1 MFTVEIAGVSIEINN
16 YYSGVED
23 LCKDYITD
31 KKPVFTVEAPLEDIA
46 SMAQNESSG
55 PEHACGGSSLTKEYS
70 YSYAEQLCIYRQISL
85 ALINYDAFLMHAA
98 IIDVDGDGVAFAA
111 GSGTGKSTRVRL
123 WREAFG
129 NRVAVVN
136 GDKPILRFIDGKLF
150 AFGTPWMGKEGW
162 GTNTRVP
169 LKYVC
174 FLERSEDVSLKQLDV
189 GQTMSFL
196 FKQILLP
203 KEKGQIERFMKLLD
217 RFMKSCS
224 FYLLKC
230 NQEKEKPEEIWGKM
244 KKSCRLKENNSKM

>member
-1 MFTVEIAGVSIEINN
+1 MFTVEIAGVPIEINN
-16 YYSGVED
+16 YYNGVED

-31 KKPVFTVEAPLEDIA
+31 KKPVFTVEAPMEDIV

-136 GDKPILRFIDGKLF
+136 GDKPILR
-150 AFGTPWMGKEGW
+150 
-162 GTNTRVP
+162 
-169 LKYVC
+169 
-174 FLERSEDVSLKQLDV
+174 LERSEDVSFKQLDV